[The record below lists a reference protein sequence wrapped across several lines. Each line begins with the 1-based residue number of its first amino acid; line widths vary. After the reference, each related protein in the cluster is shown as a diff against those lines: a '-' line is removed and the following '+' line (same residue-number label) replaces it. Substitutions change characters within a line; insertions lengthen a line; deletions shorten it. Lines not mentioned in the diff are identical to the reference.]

1 MNPTQYFKLQFQHFG
16 EGLKLPLHLD
26 TILISLGL
34 GLLAHWTVY
43 RCINKE
49 LVNNP
54 TGRISKFQV
63 LIEWIHEFVTSR
75 IILSKNSRMYG
86 ILCSFG
92 LTACFWIFA
101 MNLMDLLPSSSGLFL
116 TGGQPLHLVAT
127 EDLNLTM
134 SLGFVTLLLF
144 FVTKIARKGL
154 IQTLL
159 NYLKHPL
166 GYIAFPL
173 NLVLNIAG
181 TFTTPFSIGV
191 RLFSSMLAGGIICLV
206 IAVAPAYL
214 TTPLSLLW
222 TIVHFPLSMLQIMI
236 FVNTSLSY
244 IQGEH

>member
-16 EGLKLPLHLD
+16 EGLKWPLHLD

-34 GLLAHWTVY
+34 GLLAQWIVY
-43 RCINKE
+43 RGMNKE
-49 LVNNP
+49 LISHP

-63 LIEWIHEFVTSR
+63 LIEWIHEFVSSR
-75 IILSKNSRMYG
+75 ILLPKGSKVYG
-86 ILCSFG
+86 LLCSFG

-101 MNLMDLLPSSSGLFL
+101 MNLMDLLPSSTGLFL
-116 TGGQPLHLVAT
+116 TGGRPLHLVAT

-144 FVTKIARKGL
+144 LGTKIARKGL
-154 IQTLL
+154 LPTLL

-173 NLVLNIAG
+173 NLVLNLAG

-206 IAVAPAYL
+206 IAVPPAYL
-214 TTPLSLLW
+214 TTPLSLFW
-222 TIVHFPLSMLQIMI
+222 TILHFPLSMLQIVI